1 MICRNPALH
10 RANRGLGLWFGIRLE
25 LGGFVIHWERRP
37 REGGRE
43 GGGGR
48 GEGKGRAGGR
58 AHGNGLAPQHDEVV
72 GALHEKAGEFVRDDR
87 VHLVYLLD
95 LHANPTLRRAAH
107 KGERAAVMAGIG
119 GGRGVGLASAAVSG
133 RVVGGGGAPS

>member
-1 MICRNPALH
+1 MRCRNPALH
-10 RANRGLGLWFGIRLE
+10 RGSRGLGLWFGTRLE
-25 LGGFVIHWERRP
+25 LGGYVISWERRP
-37 REGGRE
+37 REGGGGE
-43 GGGGR
+43 GGGQGP
-48 GEGKGRAGGR
+48 GGGR

-107 KGERAAVMAGIG
+107 KGERAAVTAGKG
-119 GGRGVGLASAAVSG
+119 GGPHAHSAAVSG
-133 RVVGGGGAPS
+133 WVVGGGGAPS